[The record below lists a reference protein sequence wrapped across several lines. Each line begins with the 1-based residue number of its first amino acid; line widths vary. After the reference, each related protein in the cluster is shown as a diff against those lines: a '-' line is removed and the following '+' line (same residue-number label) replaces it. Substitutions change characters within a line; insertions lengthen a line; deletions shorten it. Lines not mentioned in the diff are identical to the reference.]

1 MKNNFALFQNPC
13 RDVAM
18 QRLYIQAMQRL
29 YIQAMQRLY
38 IQAMQR
44 LYIQAGFL

>member
-18 QRLYIQAMQRL
+18 QRLYIQIHAS
-29 YIQAMQRLY
+29 IQQHHFRSCQIIPLSL
-38 IQAMQR
+38 QCR
-44 LYIQAGFL
+44 KFLS

>member
-18 QRLYIQAMQRL
+18 QRLYIQIHTS
-29 YIQAMQRLY
+29 IQQHQILGIVLR
-38 IQAMQR
+38 
-44 LYIQAGFL
+44 GCCKN